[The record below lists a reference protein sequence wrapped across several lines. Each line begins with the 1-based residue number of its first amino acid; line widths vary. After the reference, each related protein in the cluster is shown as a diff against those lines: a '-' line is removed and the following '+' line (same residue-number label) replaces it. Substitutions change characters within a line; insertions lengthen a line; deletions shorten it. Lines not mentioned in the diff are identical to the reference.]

1 MKAKDLAKRKRMT
14 SNGILEGSESSKS
27 AGQRTEIESGIQM
40 SGMSLPQKTKSSI
53 HHMAE
58 VCKLGAR
65 ARKVTGVLP
74 RETLVVSSDM
84 LF

>member
-1 MKAKDLAKRKRMT
+1 MKAKDVAKGKGMS
-14 SNGILEGSESSKS
+14 SNGVPEGSESSES
-27 AGQRTEIESGIQM
+27 AGQRTEIESGMSM

-65 ARKVTGVLP
+65 ARKVMGILP
-74 RETLVVSSDM
+74 REALGAS
-84 LF
+84 